1 MNKIRRK
8 LVLPALG
15 ATAMI
20 LSGCNFLTG
29 LEKDLTVV
37 LNTEDG
43 VFATC
48 QVNIFNNYYLKETPP
63 VSDTT
68 YMFYGWSPKEDFIPE
83 VDDSSLLLTNKQVI
97 RYNDVVQWAQKDS
110 NIVDLYA
117 VIAPRPVYDLVIGW
131 YNKVSTSG
139 LTEDIINKYVDG
151 VEAYLDSQG
160 HDHNNL
166 KIDVRG
172 YEGDVAT
179 VGSKVNADTDVNVL
193 VGMGSNIQSQGGIN
207 YVELIDGITMGTK
220 TKRNIALV
228 VENTLGRLVFEWSKT
243 AEAQALLV

>member
-1 MNKIRRK
+1 
-8 LVLPALG
+8 
-15 ATAMI
+15 MI

-29 LEKDLTVV
+29 LEKNLTVI

-63 VSDTT
+63 VSDPS

-83 VDDSSLLLTNKQVI
+83 VDDSSLLITNKQVI
-97 RYNDVVQWAQKDS
+97 RYNDVVQWALPDS
-110 NIVDLYA
+110 ETVDLYA

-139 LTEDIINKYVDG
+139 LTEDIINKYVGG

-160 HDHNNL
+160 HDHTAL

-193 VGMGSNIQSQGGIN
+193 VGMGGNIQTQGGIN
-207 YVELIDGITMGTK
+207 YVDLIDDLTMGTK
-220 TKRNIALV
+220 SKRNIALI

-243 AEAQALLV
+243 AEAQALLI

>member
-1 MNKIRRK
+1 M
-8 LVLPALG
+8 LG
-15 ATAMI
+15 AASI
-20 LSGCNFLTG
+20 LLSGCNFLTG
-29 LEKDLTVV
+29 LEKNLTVV
-37 LNTEDG
+37 LNTDDG

-48 QVNIFNNYYLKETPP
+48 SVNIFNNYYLKETPIVEDP
-63 VSDTT
+63 T

-97 RYNDVVQWAQKDS
+97 RYNDVKAYALPDS
-110 NIVDLYA
+110 AIVNLYS
-117 VIAPRPVYDLVIGW
+117 VIAPRPVYDLVVGW

-139 LTEDIINKYVDG
+139 LTEEIVNKYVAG
-151 VEAYLDSQG
+151 MESYLDSQG
-160 HDHNNL
+160 HDHSSL

-193 VGMGSNIQSQGGIN
+193 LGMGTNIQTQGNIN
-207 YVELIDGITMGTK
+207 YVELIEGVAMGNK
-220 TKRNIALV
+220 TGRNIALV
-228 VENTLGRLVFEWSKT
+228 VENELGRLIFDWSKT